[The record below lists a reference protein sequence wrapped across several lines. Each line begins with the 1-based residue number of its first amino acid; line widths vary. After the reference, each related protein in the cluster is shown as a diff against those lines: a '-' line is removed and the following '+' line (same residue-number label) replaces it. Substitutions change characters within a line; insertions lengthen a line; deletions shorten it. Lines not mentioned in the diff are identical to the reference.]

1 MNYDDMMKIGRIA
14 ALKEFFKLN
23 GRKIDDAYADWF
35 YENFLG
41 ICKNLG
47 YLFGNDENLNNSPY
61 ADIALKIYDFAH

>member
-1 MNYDDMMKIGRIA
+1 MNYDEMMKAGRIT

-23 GRKIDDAYADWF
+23 DKKVTDHYANWF

-47 YLFGNDENLNNSPY
+47 FLYGNGESLNDSPY
-61 ADIALKIYDFAH
+61 AKMALDIYNLKH